1 VLSDQNLSEA
11 VFTLQRHDLAPEV
24 REVVEEA
31 GRLLGE
37 GREGEARALVEKAE
51 ALIAMARGSD
61 TTAGKVNGAVTGNGN
76 RAPMV
81 EALIAPLAAK
91 LATGFTGVL
100 TSVLEEIHHYTGDQI
115 QAVAK
120 SLQDHIAQMQTA
132 LRDFAGVGERLEQLA
147 NEQHAGLLSLRQGQ
161 DDLWTA
167 VRALQAADGEQNDS
181 IARVSSTTE
190 ELSNHLVIHVDGVAS
205 RFAAMEERLTAL
217 DQFAQDIQPQLDTI
231 AARLDGQTETLLH
244 LEQRQVQRVATL
256 NQVLD
261 SLARLREPEPAE
273 VGLPAVA

>member
-1 VLSDQNLSEA
+1 MLSDQNLSEA

-167 VRALQAADGEQNDS
+167 VRALQAADGEQNES

>member
-31 GRLLGE
+31 ARLLGE

-167 VRALQAADGEQNDS
+167 VRALQAADGEQNES

-205 RFAAMEERLTAL
+205 RFAAMEERLMAL

-231 AARLDGQTETLLH
+231 AARLDGQTETLLN

>member
-1 VLSDQNLSEA
+1 
-11 VFTLQRHDLAPEV
+11 
-24 REVVEEA
+24 
-31 GRLLGE
+31 
-37 GREGEARALVEKAE
+37 
-51 ALIAMARGSD
+51 
-61 TTAGKVNGAVTGNGN
+61 
-76 RAPMV
+76 
-81 EALIAPLAAK
+81 
-91 LATGFTGVL
+91 
-100 TSVLEEIHHYTGDQI
+100 
-115 QAVAK
+115 
-120 SLQDHIAQMQTA
+120 MQTA

>member
-31 GRLLGE
+31 ARLLGE

-167 VRALQAADGEQNDS
+167 VRALQAADGEQNES

>member
-1 VLSDQNLSEA
+1 MLSDQNLSEA

-31 GRLLGE
+31 ARLLGE

-167 VRALQAADGEQNDS
+167 VRALQAADGEQNES

-205 RFAAMEERLTAL
+205 RFAAMEERLMAL

>member
-1 VLSDQNLSEA
+1 MLSDQNLSEA

-31 GRLLGE
+31 ARLLGE

-205 RFAAMEERLTAL
+205 RFAAMEERLMAL

>member
-1 VLSDQNLSEA
+1 MLSDQNLSEA

-31 GRLLGE
+31 GRLLGD

>member
-1 VLSDQNLSEA
+1 MLSDQNLSEA

-31 GRLLGE
+31 ARLLGE

-167 VRALQAADGEQNDS
+167 VRALQAADGEQNES

>member
-217 DQFAQDIQPQLDTI
+217 DQSVQDIQPQLDTI

>member
-31 GRLLGE
+31 ARLLGE

-51 ALIAMARGSD
+51 ALIAMVRGSD

-147 NEQHAGLLSLRQGQ
+147 NEQHSGLLSLRQGQ

-167 VRALQAADGEQNDS
+167 VRALQVTDREQNDS

-261 SLARLREPEPAE
+261 SLARLREPEAAE

>member
-31 GRLLGE
+31 ARLLGE

>member
-31 GRLLGE
+31 ARLLGE

-231 AARLDGQTETLLH
+231 AARLDGQTETLLN

>member
-1 VLSDQNLSEA
+1 MLSDQNLSEA

-31 GRLLGE
+31 ARLLGE

-51 ALIAMARGSD
+51 ALIAMVRGSD

-147 NEQHAGLLSLRQGQ
+147 NEQHSGLLSLRQGQ

-167 VRALQAADGEQNDS
+167 VRALQVTDREQNDS

-261 SLARLREPEPAE
+261 SLARLREPEAAE

>member
-31 GRLLGE
+31 ARLLGE

-167 VRALQAADGEQNDS
+167 VRALQAADGEQNES

-205 RFAAMEERLTAL
+205 RFAAMEERLMAL